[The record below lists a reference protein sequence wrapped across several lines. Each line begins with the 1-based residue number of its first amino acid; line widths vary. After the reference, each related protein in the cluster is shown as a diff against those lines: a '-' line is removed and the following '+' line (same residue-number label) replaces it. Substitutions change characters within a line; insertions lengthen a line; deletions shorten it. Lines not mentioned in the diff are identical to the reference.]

1 MDRSKTFLAVVPED
15 QLLASTLPTMHCTRV
30 QSDYVAVVNHRRK
43 FVEVSPTFCKLL
55 GYTEEQLIGRT
66 YDEVT
71 VPRTHHI
78 PIMWGLL
85 QKNRYMQGIWVF
97 AHRTGTKLFVRY
109 EVFHRQDGNYE
120 AHMELLGAGA

>member
-1 MDRSKTFLAVVPED
+1 MDQPKTFLAVVPED
-15 QLLASTLPTMHCTRV
+15 LSLTSKLPTIHCTRV
-30 QSDYVAVVNHRRK
+30 QPDYIAVVNHRRK
-43 FVEVSPTFCKLL
+43 FVEVSPSFCKLL
-55 GYTEEQLIGRT
+55 GYTEEELLGRT
-66 YDEVT
+66 YDEFT

-109 EVFHRQDGNYE
+109 EVFDRDEEHFE